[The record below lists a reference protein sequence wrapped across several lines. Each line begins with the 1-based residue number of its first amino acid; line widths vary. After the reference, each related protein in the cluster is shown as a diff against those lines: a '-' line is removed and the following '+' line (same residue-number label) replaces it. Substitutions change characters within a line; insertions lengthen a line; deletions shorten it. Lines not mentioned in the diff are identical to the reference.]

1 MSELWVFKY
10 APKTLDDYIATPEF
24 KNKLEKIIKEVP
36 NCLLHGHPGTGKSAF
51 VNVLVNATGF
61 PVLKINASDENGV
74 PVVRDK
80 IRPYARSASLEDFK
94 LVYLNECDRLSNDAQ
109 EMLRDLIEEVQ
120 SHCRFILVAN
130 DISSIHPA
138 ILSRCYTLEFNAPDA
153 KGIAQKI
160 FSILKSEHISVE
172 DSAKKE
178 IVATIKNYFPDIR
191 RILNIVQ
198 GSVLDYKIS
207 AITDTSSNLLND
219 LVEATHAGD
228 FDAVREMLRN
238 NSVNYPE
245 LYNALFLTV
254 DDFKNIGDAI
264 ICIGDA
270 LAINRTIAIKE
281 IGYLTM
287 MAKMLKLGCI

>member
-10 APKTLDDYIATPEF
+10 APKTLDDYIATSEF
-24 KNKLEKIIKEVP
+24 KTKLEKIIKEVP

-138 ILSRCYTLEFNAPDA
+138 ILSRCYTLEFNAPDT
-153 KGIAQKI
+153 KGIAKKI
-160 FSILKSEHISVE
+160 FSILKAEHVSVE
-172 DSAKKE
+172 DSAQKE
-178 IVATIKNYFPDIR
+178 IVATIKNYYPDIR
-191 RILNIVQ
+191 RILNIIQ

-207 AITDTSSNLLND
+207 AITDTSSNLLNE
-219 LVEATHAGD
+219 LVEATIAGD
-228 FDAVREMLRN
+228 IDAVREMLRN

-245 LYNALFLTV
+245 LYAAIFEKV
-254 DDFKNIGDAI
+254 DSFRNVGSAI
-264 ICIGDA
+264 IEIGDA
-270 LAINRTIAIKE
+270 LYKDRTVAIKE
-281 IGYLTM
+281 INYLCM
-287 MAKMLKLGCI
+287 MARMMREGCM